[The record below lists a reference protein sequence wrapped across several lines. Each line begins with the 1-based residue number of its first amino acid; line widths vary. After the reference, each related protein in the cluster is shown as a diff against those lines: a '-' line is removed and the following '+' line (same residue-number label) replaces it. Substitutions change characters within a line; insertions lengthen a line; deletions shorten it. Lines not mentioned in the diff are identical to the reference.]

1 MKMKETKIK
10 TNYAQTN
17 LDKVEV
23 ENLTKPYLVHSKE
36 RRALM
41 LSSEPL
47 EDPILPIQ
55 IFGKLDLEDYRIHFT
70 EAKYNVAAIQKEKR
84 RKRFLSTRKE
94 PCLLPNVF
102 GSKFKGIHLIV
113 SNHLVFIKTMDE
125 EAPNYMESTLQIN
138 GVNDTMTNRELG
150 SVLQSLQR
158 LISTGSYQY
167 DLLLKESLNC
177 CYDEVIKQ
185 SEQNP
190 MGRLPLFYSIT
201 IIDHESTTVELE
213 LEEPSLERDTVQRNY
228 KGQTFPKPPIPK
240 DEAMYLSIVRAEEE
254 KSKRKMNDIDLSKD
268 EDWSDLEEE
277 AIHNQD
283 ETPTA

>member
-1 MKMKETKIK
+1 MKETKIK
-10 TNYAQTN
+10 TNYTQTN

-41 LSSEPL
+41 LSNEP

-55 IFGKLDLEDYRIHFT
+55 IFGKLDLDEYHIRFNQSHYR
-70 EAKYNVAAIQKEKR
+70 VSAIKKEQR

-94 PCLLPNVF
+94 PCLLPNAF

-125 EAPNYMESTLQIN
+125 KAPNYIESTLQIN
-138 GVNDTMTNRELG
+138 GFNDSMTNRELG
-150 SVLQSLQR
+150 FVLQSLQR

-167 DLLLKESLNC
+167 DSLLKESLDC
-177 CYDEVIKQ
+177 CYDEIIKQ

-213 LEEPSLERDTVQRNY
+213 LEEPSIERDTVQRNY
-228 KGQTFPKPPIPK
+228 KGQILPKPPIPK
-240 DEAMYLSIVRAEEE
+240 DEAMQLSIVRAEER
-254 KSKRKMNDIDLSKD
+254 KREMNNFDLSKD
-268 EDWSDLEEE
+268 EDWYDSVEE

-283 ETPTA
+283 ETPIA

>member
-1 MKMKETKIK
+1 MKETKIK

-23 ENLTKPYLVHSKE
+23 EKLTKPYLVHSKE

-41 LSSEPL
+41 LSSEPEEL
-47 EDPILPIQ
+47 ILPIQ
-55 IFGKLDLEDYRIHFT
+55 VFGKLDLEDYRIQFNQSH
-70 EAKYNVAAIQKEKR
+70 YRVAAIKKEQR

-94 PCLLPNVF
+94 PCLLPNAF

-125 EAPNYMESTLQIN
+125 KAPNYIESTLQIS
-138 GVNDTMTNRELG
+138 GVNDSMTNRELG

-167 DLLLKESLNC
+167 DLLLKESLDC
-177 CYDEVIKQ
+177 CYDEIIKQ

-213 LEEPSLERDTVQRNY
+213 LEEPSIASDTVQRNY
-228 KGQTFPKPPIPK
+228 NDQTFPNPPIPK
-240 DEAMYLSIVRAEEE
+240 DEAMYLSIVRAEER
-254 KSKRKMNDIDLSKD
+254 KREMTNFDLSKD
-268 EDWSDLEEE
+268 EDWSDLVEED
-277 AIHNQD
+277 IHNQD
-283 ETPTA
+283 ETPIA

>member
-1 MKMKETKIK
+1 MKETKIK

-23 ENLTKPYLVHSKE
+23 EKLTKPYLVHSKE

-41 LSSEPL
+41 LSNEPEEL
-47 EDPILPIQ
+47 ILPIQ
-55 IFGKLDLEDYRIHFT
+55 VFGKLDLDDYRIQFNQS
-70 EAKYNVAAIQKEKR
+70 YYRVAAIKKEQR

-94 PCLLPNVF
+94 PCLLPKAF

-125 EAPNYMESTLQIN
+125 KAPNYIESTLQIS
-138 GVNDTMTNRELG
+138 GLNDSMTNRELG

-158 LISTGSYQY
+158 LISMGSYQY
-167 DLLLKESLNC
+167 DSLLKESLDR
-177 CYDEVIKQ
+177 CYDEIIKQ

-213 LEEPSLERDTVQRNY
+213 LEEPSITSDTVQRNDND
-228 KGQTFPKPPIPK
+228 QILPNPPIPK
-240 DEAMYLSIVRAEEE
+240 DEVMGLSIVRAEER
-254 KSKRKMNDIDLSKD
+254 KRQMNNFDLSKD
-268 EDWSDLEEE
+268 EDWSDLVEE

-283 ETPTA
+283 ETPIA

>member
-1 MKMKETKIK
+1 MKETKIK

-23 ENLTKPYLVHSKE
+23 EKLTKPYLVHSKE

-41 LSSEPL
+41 LSNEPEEL
-47 EDPILPIQ
+47 ILPIQ
-55 IFGKLDLEDYRIHFT
+55 VFGKLDLDDYRIQFNQSH
-70 EAKYNVAAIQKEKR
+70 YRVAAIKKEQR

-94 PCLLPNVF
+94 PCLLPKAF

-125 EAPNYMESTLQIN
+125 KAPNYMESTLQIS
-138 GVNDTMTNRELG
+138 GVNDSMTNRELG

-167 DLLLKESLNC
+167 DSLLKESLDC
-177 CYDEVIKQ
+177 CYDEIIKQ

-190 MGRLPLFYSIT
+190 MGRLPIFYSIT

-213 LEEPSLERDTVQRNY
+213 LEEPSIASDTVQRNY
-228 KGQTFPKPPIPK
+228 NDQILPNPPIPK
-240 DEAMYLSIVRAEEE
+240 DEAMRLSIVRAEER
-254 KSKRKMNDIDLSKD
+254 KREMNNFDLSKD
-268 EDWSDLEEE
+268 EDWSDLVEED
-277 AIHNQD
+277 IHNQD
-283 ETPTA
+283 ETPIA

>member
-1 MKMKETKIK
+1 MKETKIK
-10 TNYAQTN
+10 TNYTQTN

-41 LSSEPL
+41 LSNEPL

-55 IFGKLDLEDYRIHFT
+55 VFGKLDLEDYRIQFNQSH
-70 EAKYNVAAIQKEKR
+70 YRVAAIKKEQR

-94 PCLLPNVF
+94 PCLLPKAF

-125 EAPNYMESTLQIN
+125 KAPNYIESTLQI
-138 GVNDTMTNRELG
+138 GGINDSMTNRELG

-167 DLLLKESLNC
+167 DSLLKESLDC
-177 CYDEVIKQ
+177 CYDEIIKQ

-213 LEEPSLERDTVQRNY
+213 LEEPSIENDTVQRNDND
-228 KGQTFPKPPIPK
+228 QILPNPPIPK
-240 DEAMYLSIVRAEEE
+240 DEAMRLSIVRAEER
-254 KSKRKMNDIDLSKD
+254 KREMNNFDLSKD
-268 EDWSDLEEE
+268 EDWSDLVEED
-277 AIHNQD
+277 IHNQD
-283 ETPTA
+283 ETPIA

>member
-23 ENLTKPYLVHSKE
+23 ETLTKPYLVHSKE

-41 LSSEPL
+41 LSNEPEEL
-47 EDPILPIQ
+47 ILPIQ
-55 IFGKLDLEDYRIHFT
+55 IFGKLDLDDYRIQFNQSH
-70 EAKYNVAAIQKEKR
+70 YRVAAIKKEQR

-94 PCLLPNVF
+94 PCLLPNAF

-125 EAPNYMESTLQIN
+125 KAPNYIESTLQIS
-138 GVNDTMTNRELG
+138 GVNDSMTNRELG

-167 DLLLKESLNC
+167 DSLLKESLDC
-177 CYDEVIKQ
+177 CYDEIIKQ

-213 LEEPSLERDTVQRNY
+213 LEEPSIASDTVQRNY
-228 KGQTFPKPPIPK
+228 NDQTLPNPPIPK
-240 DEAMYLSIVRAEEE
+240 DEAMHLSIVRAEER
-254 KSKRKMNDIDLSKD
+254 KREMTNFDLSKD
-268 EDWSDLEEE
+268 EDWSDLVEED
-277 AIHNQD
+277 IHNQD

>member
-23 ENLTKPYLVHSKE
+23 EKLTKPYLVHSKE

-41 LSSEPL
+41 LSNEPEEL
-47 EDPILPIQ
+47 ILPIQ
-55 IFGKLDLEDYRIHFT
+55 VFGKLDLDDYRIQFNQSH
-70 EAKYNVAAIQKEKR
+70 YRVSAIKKEQR

-94 PCLLPNVF
+94 PCLLPNAF

-125 EAPNYMESTLQIN
+125 KAPNYIESTLQIS
-138 GVNDTMTNRELG
+138 GLSDSMTNRELG

-167 DLLLKESLNC
+167 DSLLKESLDC
-177 CYDEVIKQ
+177 CYDEIIKQ

-228 KGQTFPKPPIPK
+228 NDQILPKHPIPK
-240 DEAMYLSIVRAEEE
+240 DEVMRLSIVRAEEE
-254 KSKRKMNDIDLSKD
+254 RKRKMNDIDLSKD

-283 ETPTA
+283 ETPIA

>member
-1 MKMKETKIK
+1 MKETKIK
-10 TNYAQTN
+10 TNYTQTN

-41 LSSEPL
+41 LSNEPL

-55 IFGKLDLEDYRIHFT
+55 VFGKLDLDDYRIQFNQSH
-70 EAKYNVAAIQKEKR
+70 YRVAAIKKEQR

-94 PCLLPNVF
+94 PCLLPNAF

-125 EAPNYMESTLQIN
+125 KAPNYIESTLQIS
-138 GVNDTMTNRELG
+138 GINDSMTNRELG

-167 DLLLKESLNC
+167 DSLLKESLDC
-177 CYDEVIKQ
+177 CYDEIIKQ

-213 LEEPSLERDTVQRNY
+213 LEEPSIESDTVQKNY
-228 KGQTFPKPPIPK
+228 NDQVLPNPPIPK
-240 DEAMYLSIVRAEEE
+240 DEAMRLSIVRAEER
-254 KSKRKMNDIDLSKD
+254 KREMNNFDLSKD
-268 EDWSDLEEE
+268 EDWSDLVEED
-277 AIHNQD
+277 IHNQD
-283 ETPTA
+283 ETPIA

>member
-1 MKMKETKIK
+1 MKETKIK
-10 TNYAQTN
+10 TNYTQTN

-41 LSSEPL
+41 LSNEP

-55 IFGKLDLEDYRIHFT
+55 IFGKLDLDEYHIRFNQSHYR
-70 EAKYNVAAIQKEKR
+70 VSAIKKEQR

-94 PCLLPNVF
+94 PCLLPNAF
-102 GSKFKGIHLIV
+102 GSKFKGIHLII

-125 EAPNYMESTLQIN
+125 KAPNYIESTLQIN
-138 GVNDTMTNRELG
+138 GFNDSMTNRELG
-150 SVLQSLQR
+150 FVLQSLQR

-167 DLLLKESLNC
+167 DSLLKESLDC
-177 CYDEVIKQ
+177 CYDEIIKQ

-213 LEEPSLERDTVQRNY
+213 LEEPSIERDTVQRNY
-228 KGQTFPKPPIPK
+228 KGQILPNPPIPK
-240 DEAMYLSIVRAEEE
+240 DEAMQLSIVRAEER
-254 KSKRKMNDIDLSKD
+254 KREMNNFDLSKD
-268 EDWSDLEEE
+268 EDWYDSVEE

-283 ETPTA
+283 ETPIA

>member
-1 MKMKETKIK
+1 MKETKIK

-41 LSSEPL
+41 LSNEPEEL
-47 EDPILPIQ
+47 ILPIQ
-55 IFGKLDLEDYRIHFT
+55 VFGKLDLDDYRIQFNQSN
-70 EAKYNVAAIQKEKR
+70 YRVATIKKEQR

-94 PCLLPNVF
+94 PCLLPKAF

-125 EAPNYMESTLQIN
+125 KAPNYIESTLQIS
-138 GVNDTMTNRELG
+138 GVNDSMTNRELG

-158 LISTGSYQY
+158 LISMGSYQY
-167 DLLLKESLNC
+167 DSLLKESLDR
-177 CYDEVIKQ
+177 CYDEIIKQ

-201 IIDHESTTVELE
+201 IIDHESTAVELE
-213 LEEPSLERDTVQRNY
+213 LEEPSITSDTVQRNDND
-228 KGQTFPKPPIPK
+228 QILPKPPIPK
-240 DEAMYLSIVRAEEE
+240 DEAMRLSIVRAEER
-254 KSKRKMNDIDLSKD
+254 KRQMNNFDLSKD
-268 EDWSDLEEE
+268 EDWSDLVEED
-277 AIHNQD
+277 IHNQD
-283 ETPTA
+283 ETPIA

>member
-41 LSSEPL
+41 LSNEPEEL
-47 EDPILPIQ
+47 ILPIQ
-55 IFGKLDLEDYRIHFT
+55 VFGKLDLDDYRIQFNQSH
-70 EAKYNVAAIQKEKR
+70 YRVSAIKKEQR

-125 EAPNYMESTLQIN
+125 KAPNYIESTLQIS
-138 GVNDTMTNRELG
+138 GVNDSMTNRELG

-158 LISTGSYQY
+158 LISMGSYQY
-167 DLLLKESLNC
+167 DSLLKESLDR
-177 CYDEVIKQ
+177 CYDEIIKQ

-213 LEEPSLERDTVQRNY
+213 LEEPSITSDTVQRNDND
-228 KGQTFPKPPIPK
+228 QILPNPPIPK
-240 DEAMYLSIVRAEEE
+240 DEAMGLSIVRAEER
-254 KSKRKMNDIDLSKD
+254 KRQMNNFDLSKD
-268 EDWSDLEEE
+268 EDWSDLVEED
-277 AIHNQD
+277 IHNQD
-283 ETPTA
+283 ETPIA

>member
-1 MKMKETKIK
+1 MKETKIK
-10 TNYAQTN
+10 TNYTQTN

-41 LSSEPL
+41 LSNEPEEL
-47 EDPILPIQ
+47 ILPIQ
-55 IFGKLDLEDYRIHFT
+55 VFGKLDLDDYRIQFNQSH
-70 EAKYNVAAIQKEKR
+70 YRVAAIKKEQR

-94 PCLLPNVF
+94 PCLLPKAF

-113 SNHLVFIKTMDE
+113 SNHLVFIKAMDE
-125 EAPNYMESTLQIN
+125 KAPNYIESTLQIS
-138 GVNDTMTNRELG
+138 GLNDSMTNRELV

-167 DLLLKESLNC
+167 DSLLKESLDC
-177 CYDEVIKQ
+177 CYDEIIKQ

-213 LEEPSLERDTVQRNY
+213 LEEPSIESDTVQRND
-228 KGQTFPKPPIPK
+228 KGQILPNPPIPK
-240 DEAMYLSIVRAEEE
+240 DEAMRLSVVRAENT
-254 KSKRKMNDIDLSKD
+254 KREMNNFDLSKD
-268 EDWSDLEEE
+268 EDWSDLVEED
-277 AIHNQD
+277 IHNQD
-283 ETPTA
+283 ETPIA

>member
-1 MKMKETKIK
+1 MKETKIK
-10 TNYAQTN
+10 TNYTQTN

-41 LSSEPL
+41 LSNEP

-55 IFGKLDLEDYRIHFT
+55 IFGKLDLDEYHIQFNQSHYR
-70 EAKYNVAAIQKEKR
+70 VSAIKKEQR

-94 PCLLPNVF
+94 PCLLPNAF

-125 EAPNYMESTLQIN
+125 KAPNYIESTLQIN
-138 GVNDTMTNRELG
+138 GFNDSMTNRELG
-150 SVLQSLQR
+150 FVLQSLQR

-167 DLLLKESLNC
+167 DSLLKESLDC
-177 CYDEVIKQ
+177 CYDEIIKQ

-213 LEEPSLERDTVQRNY
+213 LEEPSIERDTVQRNY
-228 KGQTFPKPPIPK
+228 KGQILPKPPIPK
-240 DEAMYLSIVRAEEE
+240 DEAMHLSIVRAEER
-254 KSKRKMNDIDLSKD
+254 KREMNNFDLSKD
-268 EDWSDLEEE
+268 EDWYDSVEET
-277 AIHNQD
+277 IHNQD
-283 ETPTA
+283 ETPIA

>member
-1 MKMKETKIK
+1 MKETKIK
-10 TNYAQTN
+10 TNYTQTN

-41 LSSEPL
+41 LSNEPEEL
-47 EDPILPIQ
+47 ILPIQ
-55 IFGKLDLEDYRIHFT
+55 VFGKLDLDDYRIQFNQS
-70 EAKYNVAAIQKEKR
+70 YYRVAAIKKEQR

-94 PCLLPNVF
+94 PCLLPNAF

-125 EAPNYMESTLQIN
+125 KAPNYIESTLQIS
-138 GVNDTMTNRELG
+138 GVNDSMTNRELG
-150 SVLQSLQR
+150 FVLQSLQR

-167 DLLLKESLNC
+167 DSLLKESLDC
-177 CYDEVIKQ
+177 CYDEIIKQ

-213 LEEPSLERDTVQRNY
+213 LEEPSITSDTVQRNY
-228 KGQTFPKPPIPK
+228 NDQILPNPPIPK
-240 DEAMYLSIVRAEEE
+240 DEAMRLSIVRAEER
-254 KSKRKMNDIDLSKD
+254 KREMTNFDLSKD
-268 EDWSDLEEE
+268 EDWSDLVEE

-283 ETPTA
+283 ETPIA

>member
-1 MKMKETKIK
+1 MKETKIK
-10 TNYAQTN
+10 TNYTQTN

-41 LSSEPL
+41 LSNEPEEL
-47 EDPILPIQ
+47 ILPIQ
-55 IFGKLDLEDYRIHFT
+55 VFGKLDLDDYRIQFNQS
-70 EAKYNVAAIQKEKR
+70 YYRVAAIKKEQR

-94 PCLLPNVF
+94 PCLLPKAF

-125 EAPNYMESTLQIN
+125 KAPNYIESTLQIS
-138 GVNDTMTNRELG
+138 GVNDSMTNRELG

-158 LISTGSYQY
+158 LISTGYYQY
-167 DLLLKESLNC
+167 DSLLKESLDC
-177 CYDEVIKQ
+177 CYDEIIKQ

-213 LEEPSLERDTVQRNY
+213 LEEPSIISDTVQRND
-228 KGQTFPKPPIPK
+228 KDQILPNSPIPK
-240 DEAMYLSIVRAEEE
+240 DEAMRLSIVRAEER
-254 KSKRKMNDIDLSKD
+254 KREMNNFDLSKD
-268 EDWSDLEEE
+268 EDWSDLVEED
-277 AIHNQD
+277 IHNQD
-283 ETPTA
+283 ETPIA

>member
-1 MKMKETKIK
+1 MKETKIK

-23 ENLTKPYLVHSKE
+23 ETLTKPYLVHSKE

-41 LSSEPL
+41 LSNEPEEL
-47 EDPILPIQ
+47 ILPIQ
-55 IFGKLDLEDYRIHFT
+55 VFGKLDLDDYRIQFNQSN
-70 EAKYNVAAIQKEKR
+70 YRVAAIKKEQR

-94 PCLLPNVF
+94 PCLLPKAF

-125 EAPNYMESTLQIN
+125 KAPNYIESTLQIS
-138 GVNDTMTNRELG
+138 GVNDSMTNRELG

-158 LISTGSYQY
+158 LISMGSYQY
-167 DLLLKESLNC
+167 DSLLKESLDR
-177 CYDEVIKQ
+177 CYDEIIKQ

-201 IIDHESTTVELE
+201 IIDHESTAVELE
-213 LEEPSLERDTVQRNY
+213 LEEPSITSDTVQRNDND
-228 KGQTFPKPPIPK
+228 QILPKPPIPK
-240 DEAMYLSIVRAEEE
+240 DEAMRLSIVRAEER
-254 KSKRKMNDIDLSKD
+254 KRQMNNFDLSKD
-268 EDWSDLEEE
+268 EDWSDLVEED
-277 AIHNQD
+277 IHNQD
-283 ETPTA
+283 ETPIA

>member
-41 LSSEPL
+41 LSNEPEEL
-47 EDPILPIQ
+47 ILPIQ
-55 IFGKLDLEDYRIHFT
+55 VFGKLDLDDYRIQFNQSH
-70 EAKYNVAAIQKEKR
+70 YRVSAIKKEQR

-94 PCLLPNVF
+94 PCLLPNAF

-125 EAPNYMESTLQIN
+125 KAPNYIESTLQIS
-138 GVNDTMTNRELG
+138 GLSDSMTNRELG

-167 DLLLKESLNC
+167 DSLLKESLDC
-177 CYDEVIKQ
+177 CYDEIIKQ

-213 LEEPSLERDTVQRNY
+213 LEEPSITSDTVQRNDND
-228 KGQTFPKPPIPK
+228 QILPKPPIPK
-240 DEAMYLSIVRAEEE
+240 DEAMRLSIVRAEER
-254 KSKRKMNDIDLSKD
+254 KREMNNFDLSKD
-268 EDWSDLEEE
+268 EDWSDLVEED
-277 AIHNQD
+277 IHNQD
-283 ETPTA
+283 ETPIA

>member
-1 MKMKETKIK
+1 MKETKIK
-10 TNYAQTN
+10 TNYTQTN

-41 LSSEPL
+41 LSNEPEEL
-47 EDPILPIQ
+47 ILPIQ
-55 IFGKLDLEDYRIHFT
+55 VFGKLDLDDYRIQFNQS
-70 EAKYNVAAIQKEKR
+70 YYRVAAIKKEQR

-94 PCLLPNVF
+94 PCLLSKAF

-125 EAPNYMESTLQIN
+125 KAPNYIESTLQIS
-138 GVNDTMTNRELG
+138 GVNDSMTNRELG

-158 LISTGSYQY
+158 LISTGYYQY
-167 DLLLKESLNC
+167 DSLLKESLDC
-177 CYDEVIKQ
+177 CYDEIIKQ

-213 LEEPSLERDTVQRNY
+213 LEEPSITSDTVQRNDND
-228 KGQTFPKPPIPK
+228 QILPNPPIPK
-240 DEAMYLSIVRAEEE
+240 DEAMRLSIVRAEER
-254 KSKRKMNDIDLSKD
+254 KREMNNFDLSKD
-268 EDWSDLEEE
+268 EDWSDLVEED
-277 AIHNQD
+277 IHNQD
-283 ETPTA
+283 ETPIA

>member
-1 MKMKETKIK
+1 MKETKIK
-10 TNYAQTN
+10 TNYTQTN

-41 LSSEPL
+41 LSNEPEEL
-47 EDPILPIQ
+47 ILPIQ
-55 IFGKLDLEDYRIHFT
+55 VFGKLDLDDYRIQFNQSH
-70 EAKYNVAAIQKEKR
+70 YRVAAIKKEQR

-94 PCLLPNVF
+94 PCLLPKAF

-125 EAPNYMESTLQIN
+125 KAPNYIESTLQIS
-138 GVNDTMTNRELG
+138 GVNDSMTNRELG

-167 DLLLKESLNC
+167 DSLLKESLDC
-177 CYDEVIKQ
+177 CYDEIIKQ
-185 SEQNP
+185 SDQNP

-213 LEEPSLERDTVQRNY
+213 LEEPSIASDTVQRNDND
-228 KGQTFPKPPIPK
+228 QIFPNPPIPK
-240 DEAMYLSIVRAEEE
+240 DEAMRLSIVRAEDR
-254 KSKRKMNDIDLSKD
+254 KREMNNFDLSKD
-268 EDWSDLEEE
+268 EDWSDLVEEDV
-277 AIHNQD
+277 HNQD
-283 ETPTA
+283 ETPIA

>member
-1 MKMKETKIK
+1 MKETKIK
-10 TNYAQTN
+10 TNYTQTN

-41 LSSEPL
+41 LSNEPL

-55 IFGKLDLEDYRIHFT
+55 VFGKLDLEDYRIQFNQSH
-70 EAKYNVAAIQKEKR
+70 YRVAAIKKEQR

-94 PCLLPNVF
+94 PCLLPNAF

-125 EAPNYMESTLQIN
+125 KAPNYIESTLQI
-138 GVNDTMTNRELG
+138 GGINDSMTNRELG

-167 DLLLKESLNC
+167 DSLLKESLDC
-177 CYDEVIKQ
+177 CYDEIIKQ

-213 LEEPSLERDTVQRNY
+213 LEEPSIENDTVQRNDND
-228 KGQTFPKPPIPK
+228 QILPNPPIPK
-240 DEAMYLSIVRAEEE
+240 DEAMRLSIVRAEER
-254 KSKRKMNDIDLSKD
+254 KREMNNFDLSKD
-268 EDWSDLEEE
+268 EDWSDLVEED
-277 AIHNQD
+277 IHNQD
-283 ETPTA
+283 ETPIA

>member
-1 MKMKETKIK
+1 MKETKIK

-23 ENLTKPYLVHSKE
+23 ETLTKPYLVHSKE

-41 LSSEPL
+41 LSNEPL

-55 IFGKLDLEDYRIHFT
+55 LFGKLDLDDYQIQFNQSHYR
-70 EAKYNVAAIQKEKR
+70 VAAIKKEQR

-94 PCLLPNVF
+94 PCLLPNAF

-125 EAPNYMESTLQIN
+125 KAPNYIESTLQIS
-138 GVNDTMTNRELG
+138 GVNDSMTNRELG

-158 LISTGSYQY
+158 LISMGSYQY
-167 DLLLKESLNC
+167 DSLLKESLDC
-177 CYDEVIKQ
+177 CYDEIIKQ

-213 LEEPSLERDTVQRNY
+213 LEEPSIASDTVQRNY
-228 KGQTFPKPPIPK
+228 NDQTLPNPPIPK
-240 DEAMYLSIVRAEEE
+240 DEAMHLSIVRAEER
-254 KSKRKMNDIDLSKD
+254 KREMTNFDLSKD
-268 EDWSDLEEE
+268 EDWSDLVEED
-277 AIHNQD
+277 IHNQD
-283 ETPTA
+283 ETPIA

>member
-23 ENLTKPYLVHSKE
+23 EKLTKPYLVHSKE

-41 LSSEPL
+41 LSNEPL

-55 IFGKLDLEDYRIHFT
+55 LFGKLDLDDYQIQFNQSHYR
-70 EAKYNVAAIQKEKR
+70 VAAIKKEQR

-94 PCLLPNVF
+94 PCLLPNAF

-125 EAPNYMESTLQIN
+125 KAPNYIESTLQIS
-138 GVNDTMTNRELG
+138 GVNDSMTNRELG

-167 DLLLKESLNC
+167 DSLLKESLDC
-177 CYDEVIKQ
+177 CYDEIIKQ

-213 LEEPSLERDTVQRNY
+213 LEEPSIASDTVQRNY
-228 KGQTFPKPPIPK
+228 NDQTLPNPPIPK
-240 DEAMYLSIVRAEEE
+240 DEAMHLSIVREEE
-254 KSKRKMNDIDLSKD
+254 RKREMTNFDLSKD
-268 EDWSDLEEE
+268 EDWSDLVEED
-277 AIHNQD
+277 IHNQD
-283 ETPTA
+283 ETPIA

>member
-1 MKMKETKIK
+1 MKETKIK
-10 TNYAQTN
+10 TNYTQTN

-41 LSSEPL
+41 LSNEPEEL
-47 EDPILPIQ
+47 ILPIQ
-55 IFGKLDLEDYRIHFT
+55 VFGKLDLDDYRIHFNQS
-70 EAKYNVAAIQKEKR
+70 YYRVAAIKKEQR

-94 PCLLPNVF
+94 PCLLPKAF

-125 EAPNYMESTLQIN
+125 KAPNYIESTLQIS
-138 GVNDTMTNRELG
+138 GVNDSMTNRELG

-167 DLLLKESLNC
+167 DSLLKESLDC
-177 CYDEVIKQ
+177 CYDEIIKQ

-201 IIDHESTTVELE
+201 IIDHDSTTVELE
-213 LEEPSLERDTVQRNY
+213 LEEPSITSDTVQRNDND
-228 KGQTFPKPPIPK
+228 QILPNPPIPK
-240 DEAMYLSIVRAEEE
+240 DEAMRLSIVRAEER
-254 KSKRKMNDIDLSKD
+254 KREMTNFDLSKD
-268 EDWSDLEEE
+268 EDWSDLVEED
-277 AIHNQD
+277 IHNQD
-283 ETPTA
+283 ETPIA

>member
-23 ENLTKPYLVHSKE
+23 EKLTKPYLVHSKE

-47 EDPILPIQ
+47 GDPILPIQ

-94 PCLLPNVF
+94 PCLLPNAF

-158 LISTGSYQY
+158 LISMGSYQY
-167 DLLLKESLNC
+167 DSLLKESLDR
-177 CYDEVIKQ
+177 CYDEIIKQ

-213 LEEPSLERDTVQRNY
+213 LEEPSITSDTVQRNDND
-228 KGQTFPKPPIPK
+228 QILPNPPIPK
-240 DEAMYLSIVRAEEE
+240 DEVMGLSIVRAEER
-254 KSKRKMNDIDLSKD
+254 KRQMNNFDLSKD
-268 EDWSDLEEE
+268 EDWSDLVEE

-283 ETPTA
+283 ETPIA

>member
-1 MKMKETKIK
+1 MKETKIK
-10 TNYAQTN
+10 TNYTQTN

-41 LSSEPL
+41 LSKEPL

-55 IFGKLDLEDYRIHFT
+55 VFGKLDLEDYRIQFT
-70 EAKYNVAAIQKEKR
+70 EAKYKVGAIQKEKR

-94 PCLLPNVF
+94 PCLLPNTF

-125 EAPNYMESTLQIN
+125 KAPNYIESTLQIN
-138 GVNDTMTNRELG
+138 GLDESMTNRELG

-167 DLLLKESLNC
+167 DSLLKESLDC
-177 CYDEVIKQ
+177 CYDEIIKQ

-213 LEEPSLERDTVQRNY
+213 LEEPSMASDTVQRND
-228 KGQTFPKPPIPK
+228 KDQILPNPPIPK
-240 DEAMYLSIVRAEEE
+240 DEAMRLSIVRAEER
-254 KSKRKMNDIDLSKD
+254 KREINNFDLSKD
-268 EDWSDLEEE
+268 EDWSDLVEEDV
-277 AIHNQD
+277 HNQD
-283 ETPTA
+283 ETPIA

>member
-1 MKMKETKIK
+1 MKETKIK

-41 LSSEPL
+41 LSNEPL

-55 IFGKLDLEDYRIHFT
+55 VFGKLDLDEYHIQFNQSQYR
-70 EAKYNVAAIQKEKR
+70 VAAIKKEQR

-94 PCLLPNVF
+94 PCLLPNAF

-125 EAPNYMESTLQIN
+125 EAPNYIESTLQIN
-138 GVNDTMTNRELG
+138 GLNDSMTNRELG

-167 DLLLKESLNC
+167 DSLLKESLDC
-177 CYDEVIKQ
+177 CYDEIIKQ

-213 LEEPSLERDTVQRNY
+213 LEEPSIPRDTVQRNY
-228 KGQTFPKPPIPK
+228 NDQILPKPPIPK
-240 DEAMYLSIVRAEEE
+240 DEAMHLSIVRAEEE
-254 KSKRKMNDIDLSKD
+254 RKREMNNFDLSKD
-268 EDWSDLEEE
+268 EDWFDLVEED
-277 AIHNQD
+277 IHNQD
-283 ETPTA
+283 ETPIA

>member
-1 MKMKETKIK
+1 MKETKIK
-10 TNYAQTN
+10 TNYTQTN

-41 LSSEPL
+41 LSNEPEEL
-47 EDPILPIQ
+47 ILPIQ
-55 IFGKLDLEDYRIHFT
+55 VFGKLDLDDYRIQFNQS
-70 EAKYNVAAIQKEKR
+70 YYRVAAIKKEQR

-94 PCLLPNVF
+94 PCLLPNAF

-125 EAPNYMESTLQIN
+125 KAPNYIESTLQIS
-138 GVNDTMTNRELG
+138 GVNDSMTNRELG
-150 SVLQSLQR
+150 FVLQSLQR

-167 DLLLKESLNC
+167 DSLLKESLDC
-177 CYDEVIKQ
+177 CYDEIIKQ

-213 LEEPSLERDTVQRNY
+213 LEEPSITSDTVQRNDND
-228 KGQTFPKPPIPK
+228 QILPNPPIPK
-240 DEAMYLSIVRAEEE
+240 DEAMRLSIVRAEER
-254 KSKRKMNDIDLSKD
+254 KREMTNFDLSKD
-268 EDWSDLEEE
+268 EDWSDLVEE

-283 ETPTA
+283 ETPIA

>member
-23 ENLTKPYLVHSKE
+23 EKLTKPYLVHSKE

-41 LSSEPL
+41 LSNEPEEL
-47 EDPILPIQ
+47 ILPIQ
-55 IFGKLDLEDYRIHFT
+55 VFGKLDLDDYRIQFNQSH
-70 EAKYNVAAIQKEKR
+70 YRVSAIKKEQR
-84 RKRFLSTRKE
+84 RKRLLSTRKE
-94 PCLLPNVF
+94 PCLLPNAF

-125 EAPNYMESTLQIN
+125 KAPNYIESTLQIS
-138 GVNDTMTNRELG
+138 GLSDSMTNRELG

-167 DLLLKESLNC
+167 DSLLKESLDC
-177 CYDEVIKQ
+177 CYDEIIKQ

-213 LEEPSLERDTVQRNY
+213 LEEPSLERDTVQRNDND
-228 KGQTFPKPPIPK
+228 QILPNPPIPK
-240 DEAMYLSIVRAEEE
+240 DEAMHLSIVRAEER
-254 KSKRKMNDIDLSKD
+254 KREMTNFDLSKD
-268 EDWSDLEEE
+268 EDWSDLVEED
-277 AIHNQD
+277 IHNQD
-283 ETPTA
+283 ETPIA

>member
-1 MKMKETKIK
+1 MKETKIK

-23 ENLTKPYLVHSKE
+23 ETLTKPYLVHSKE

-41 LSSEPL
+41 LSNEPEEL
-47 EDPILPIQ
+47 ILPIQ
-55 IFGKLDLEDYRIHFT
+55 VFGKLDLDDYRIQFNQS
-70 EAKYNVAAIQKEKR
+70 YYRVAAIKKEQR

-94 PCLLPNVF
+94 PCLLPKAF

-125 EAPNYMESTLQIN
+125 KAPNYIESTLQIS
-138 GVNDTMTNRELG
+138 GLNDNMTNRELG

-167 DLLLKESLNC
+167 DSLLKESLDC
-177 CYDEVIKQ
+177 CYDEIIKQ

-213 LEEPSLERDTVQRNY
+213 LEEPSIESDTVQRNY
-228 KGQTFPKPPIPK
+228 NDQIIPNPPIPK
-240 DEAMYLSIVRAEEE
+240 DEAMRLSIVRAEER
-254 KSKRKMNDIDLSKD
+254 KREMNNFDLSKD
-268 EDWSDLEEE
+268 EDWSDLVEED
-277 AIHNQD
+277 IHNQD
-283 ETPTA
+283 ETPIA

>member
-1 MKMKETKIK
+1 MKETKIK

-23 ENLTKPYLVHSKE
+23 ETLTKPYLVHSKE

-41 LSSEPL
+41 LSNEPEEL
-47 EDPILPIQ
+47 ILPIQ
-55 IFGKLDLEDYRIHFT
+55 VFGKLDLDDYRIQFNQSH
-70 EAKYNVAAIQKEKR
+70 YRVSAIKKEQR

-94 PCLLPNVF
+94 PCLLPNAF

-125 EAPNYMESTLQIN
+125 KAPNYIESTLQIS
-138 GVNDTMTNRELG
+138 GVNDSMTNRELG

-158 LISTGSYQY
+158 LISMGSYQY
-167 DLLLKESLNC
+167 DSLLKESLDR
-177 CYDEVIKQ
+177 CYDEIIKQ

-213 LEEPSLERDTVQRNY
+213 LEEPSITSDTVQRNDND
-228 KGQTFPKPPIPK
+228 QILPNPPIPK
-240 DEAMYLSIVRAEEE
+240 DEAMGLSIVRAEER
-254 KSKRKMNDIDLSKD
+254 KRQMNNFDLSKD
-268 EDWSDLEEE
+268 EDWSDLVEED
-277 AIHNQD
+277 IHNQD
-283 ETPTA
+283 ETPIA

>member
-1 MKMKETKIK
+1 MKETKIK
-10 TNYAQTN
+10 TNYTQTN

-41 LSSEPL
+41 LSNEPL

-55 IFGKLDLEDYRIHFT
+55 VFGKLDLEDYRIHFT
-70 EAKYNVAAIQKEKR
+70 EAKYKVAAIQKEKR

-94 PCLLPNVF
+94 PCLLPNAF

-125 EAPNYMESTLQIN
+125 KSPNYIESTLQISGLN
-138 GVNDTMTNRELG
+138 ESMTNRELG

-167 DLLLKESLNC
+167 DSLLKESLDC
-177 CYDEVIKQ
+177 CYDEIIKQ

-213 LEEPSLERDTVQRNY
+213 LEEPSIASDTVQRNDND
-228 KGQTFPKPPIPK
+228 QILPNPPIPK
-240 DEAMYLSIVRAEEE
+240 DEAMRLSIVRAEER
-254 KSKRKMNDIDLSKD
+254 KRQMNNFDLSKD
-268 EDWSDLEEE
+268 EDWSDLVEE

-283 ETPTA
+283 ETPIA

>member
-1 MKMKETKIK
+1 MKETKIK

-23 ENLTKPYLVHSKE
+23 EKLTKPYLVHSKE

-41 LSSEPL
+41 LSSEPEEL
-47 EDPILPIQ
+47 ILPIQ
-55 IFGKLDLEDYRIHFT
+55 VFGKLDLEDYRIQFNQSH
-70 EAKYNVAAIQKEKR
+70 YRVAAIKKEQR

-94 PCLLPNVF
+94 PCLLPNAF

-125 EAPNYMESTLQIN
+125 KAPNYIESTLQIS
-138 GVNDTMTNRELG
+138 GVNDSMTNRELG

-167 DLLLKESLNC
+167 DSLLKESLDC
-177 CYDEVIKQ
+177 CYDEIIKQ

-213 LEEPSLERDTVQRNY
+213 LEEPSIASDTVQRNY
-228 KGQTFPKPPIPK
+228 NDQTFPNPPIPK
-240 DEAMYLSIVRAEEE
+240 DEAMYLSIVRAEER
-254 KSKRKMNDIDLSKD
+254 KREMTNFDLSKD
-268 EDWSDLEEE
+268 EDWSDLVEED
-277 AIHNQD
+277 IHNQD
-283 ETPTA
+283 ETPIA

>member
-1 MKMKETKIK
+1 MKETKIK
-10 TNYAQTN
+10 TNYTQTN

-41 LSSEPL
+41 LSNEP

-70 EAKYNVAAIQKEKR
+70 EAKYKVAAIQKEKR

-94 PCLLPNVF
+94 PCLLPKAF

-125 EAPNYMESTLQIN
+125 KAPNYIESTLQIN
-138 GVNDTMTNRELG
+138 GFNDSMTNRELG
-150 SVLQSLQR
+150 FVLQSLQR

-167 DLLLKESLNC
+167 DSLLKESLDC
-177 CYDEVIKQ
+177 CYDEIIKQ

-213 LEEPSLERDTVQRNY
+213 LEEPSIERDTVQRNY
-228 KGQTFPKPPIPK
+228 KGQILPKPPIPK
-240 DEAMYLSIVRAEEE
+240 DEAMQLSIVRAEER
-254 KSKRKMNDIDLSKD
+254 KREMNNFDLSKD
-268 EDWSDLEEE
+268 EDWYDSVEE

-283 ETPTA
+283 ETPIA

>member
-23 ENLTKPYLVHSKE
+23 EKLTKPYLVHSKE

-41 LSSEPL
+41 LSNEPEEL
-47 EDPILPIQ
+47 ILPIQ
-55 IFGKLDLEDYRIHFT
+55 VFGKLDLEDYRIQFNQSH
-70 EAKYNVAAIQKEKR
+70 YRVAAIKKEQR

-94 PCLLPNVF
+94 PCLLPNAF

-125 EAPNYMESTLQIN
+125 KAPNYIESTLQIS
-138 GVNDTMTNRELG
+138 GVNDSMTNRELG

-158 LISTGSYQY
+158 LISMGSYQY
-167 DLLLKESLNC
+167 DSLLKESLDC
-177 CYDEVIKQ
+177 CYDEIIKQ

-213 LEEPSLERDTVQRNY
+213 LEEPSIASDTVQRNDND
-228 KGQTFPKPPIPK
+228 QILPNPPIPK
-240 DEAMYLSIVRAEEE
+240 DEAMRLSIVRAEER
-254 KSKRKMNDIDLSKD
+254 KREMTNFDLSKD
-268 EDWSDLEEE
+268 EDWSDLVEED
-277 AIHNQD
+277 IHNQD
-283 ETPTA
+283 ETPIA

>member
-1 MKMKETKIK
+1 MKETKIK
-10 TNYAQTN
+10 TNYTQTN

-36 RRALM
+36 RRAIM
-41 LSSEPL
+41 LSNEP

-55 IFGKLDLEDYRIHFT
+55 IFGKLDLDEYHIRFNQSHYR
-70 EAKYNVAAIQKEKR
+70 VSAIKKEQR

-94 PCLLPNVF
+94 PCLLPNAF

-125 EAPNYMESTLQIN
+125 KAPNYIESTLQIN
-138 GVNDTMTNRELG
+138 GFNDSMTNRELG
-150 SVLQSLQR
+150 FVLQSLQR

-167 DLLLKESLNC
+167 DSLLKESLDC
-177 CYDEVIKQ
+177 CYDEIIKQ

-213 LEEPSLERDTVQRNY
+213 LEEPSIERDTVQRNY
-228 KGQTFPKPPIPK
+228 KGQILPKPPIPK
-240 DEAMYLSIVRAEEE
+240 DEAMQLSIVRSEER
-254 KSKRKMNDIDLSKD
+254 KREMNNFDLSKD
-268 EDWSDLEEE
+268 EDWYDSVEE

-283 ETPTA
+283 ETPIA